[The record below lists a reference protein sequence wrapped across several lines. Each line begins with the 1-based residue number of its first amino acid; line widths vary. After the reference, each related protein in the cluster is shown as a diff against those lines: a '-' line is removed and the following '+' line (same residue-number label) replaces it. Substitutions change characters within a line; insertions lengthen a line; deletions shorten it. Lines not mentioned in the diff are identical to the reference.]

1 MQDAGGKP
9 LAASL
14 GASTGCKPL
23 AARNVFGSY
32 ALLNS
37 VCLYIERKNYALGKK
52 QCFFGARSH
61 MHGDDDGD
69 DDDVDG
75 DLYKS

>member
-1 MQDAGGKP
+1 M
-9 LAASL
+9 
-14 GASTGCKPL
+14 
-23 AARNVFGSY
+23 FGSY

-52 QCFFGARSH
+52 LGFWGARSH